1 MRKSL
6 FNEDSVTNSNIWWKV
21 EQVHRF
27 DSFSFVKVNSMCN
40 RCNVNITV
48 NYIFRSIQLANMS
61 WWNTLNFGQPFENAI
76 IPSII
81 KLERIR
87 WFFYQKFNKV
97 IYKEYE
103 CLLVRKIQKFLALMR
118 ELFDF
123 LVNHHP
129 TLPSISLQGDDA
141 LIPYF
146 PPHFPFSFCSINQ
159 CSIYIRWISGTKFLN
174 FLAQVK
180 PLF

>member
-27 DSFSFVKVNSMCN
+27 DSFSFVKFSSMCN

-87 WFFYQKFNKV
+87 WFFYQSFNKV

-118 ELFDF
+118 ELFYF

-146 PPHFPFSFCSINQ
+146 PPLSFFLLFYQSMQHLHKMDLWNK
-159 CSIYIRWISGTKFLN
+159 IS
-174 FLAQVK
+174 
-180 PLF
+180 

>member
-27 DSFSFVKVNSMCN
+27 DSFSFVKFSSMCN

-87 WFFYQKFNKV
+87 WFFYQSFNKV

-103 CLLVRKIQKFLALMR
+103 CLLVRKIQKFLALMT
-118 ELFDF
+118 ELF

-129 TLPSISLQGDDA
+129 TLPSISLQVDDA

-146 PPHFPFSFCSINQ
+146 PPTFLFPFVLSINAAF
-159 CSIYIRWISGTKFLN
+159 T
-174 FLAQVK
+174 
-180 PLF
+180 

>member
-21 EQVHRF
+21 EQVHCF
-27 DSFSFVKVNSMCN
+27 DSFSFVKFSSMCN

-97 IYKEYE
+97 IYKEWVSLSAKDSE
-103 CLLVRKIQKFLALMR
+103 VFSTNERT
-118 ELFDF
+118 
-123 LVNHHP
+123 VW
-129 TLPSISLQGDDA
+129 LPCEPP
-141 LIPYF
+141 PYF
-146 PPHFPFSFCSINQ
+146 TFQSPFRGMMHWYRISPPLSFFLLFYQSMQHLHKMDLWNK
-159 CSIYIRWISGTKFLN
+159 IS
-174 FLAQVK
+174 
-180 PLF
+180 